1 MFNTI
6 FAAFLLTLCGAQ
18 QRRKNVLFFVADD
31 LRPNLGAYSG
41 HHAPSPSD
49 PSMYTP
55 NLDRLAQSSL
65 VLQRSY
71 VAQAICSPSRTSV
84 LTGRRPDTTRV
95 WDLKHYWRL
104 VGGNFTT
111 IPQYFKE
118 NGYRTVGM
126 GKIFHPGKHASGNND
141 PISWTDPYFL
151 GEDDYSKNRLL
162 WQAVTEAEERQT
174 PLLDTQIADFALKTL
189 NEVAPKAKS
198 GEQPFFVAVGFHK
211 PHTPWNYPERF
222 EKYYPLDSLELPDN
236 YFSPVGMPAFA
247 WHNFSRLN
255 TYKNVEPYHLH
266 DVGAINY
273 TFPKNLTLLMRRAYY
288 SSVSFTDYNV
298 GRVLQELDDLG
309 LANDTIVSFWG
320 DHGFQLGEHCEWQK
334 ETVFELATRA
344 PMMVKVPGVT
354 DSGMVTSQLVEF
366 VDLFPTLVDL
376 AGLPQ
381 MKLCP
386 ENSSQILLCTEGKSF
401 VPLFTNPNITG
412 WKNATFSQFPH
423 GRNGRNGLDVMGYSI
438 RTDRYRYTEW
448 ATFKPHLKP
457 EWNKLH
463 GIELYDHGI
472 DPEENR
478 NWAQEPSYANLRSQ
492 LSKQL
497 RAGWRYVNV

>member
-1 MFNTI
+1 
-6 FAAFLLTLCGAQ
+6 
-18 QRRKNVLFFVADD
+18 
-31 LRPNLGAYSG
+31 
-41 HHAPSPSD
+41 
-49 PSMYTP
+49 MYTP
-55 NLDRLAQSSL
+55 NLNRLARSSL

-71 VAQAICSPSRTSV
+71 VSQAICSPSRTSV

-95 WDLKHYWRL
+95 WDLKHYWRI

-126 GKIFHPGKHASGNND
+126 GKIFHPGKRASGNND

-151 GEDDYSKNRLL
+151 GKDDYPSNRLL
-162 WQAVTEAEERQT
+162 WQAVTEAEERRT
-174 PLLDTQIADFALKTL
+174 PLIDTQIADFAVKTL
-189 NEVAPKAKS
+189 NDVAPKAKS

-222 EKYYPLDSLELPDN
+222 EKYYPLDSLQLPDN
-236 YFSPVGMPAFA
+236 YFAPVGMPAFA
-247 WHNFSRLN
+247 WHNFSRLG
-255 TYKNVEPYHLH
+255 TYKNVRPYNLH
-266 DVGAINY
+266 DVGSINY
-273 TFPKNLTLLMRRAYY
+273 TFPKNLTLIMRRAYY
-288 SSVSFTDYNV
+288 SSISFTDYNV
-298 GRVLQELDDLG
+298 GRVVQELENLG

-320 DHGFQLGEHCEWQK
+320 DHGWQLGEHCEWQK
-334 ETVFELATRA
+334 ETVFELAARA
-344 PMMVKVPGVT
+344 PMMVKVPGLT
-354 DSGMVTSQLVEF
+354 DNGIVTSQLVEF

-376 AGLPQ
+376 AGLPK

-401 VPLFTNPNITG
+401 VPLFKNPNITG
-412 WKNATFSQFPH
+412 WKKAAFSQFPH
-423 GRNGRNGLDVMGYSI
+423 DKNGRNGLDVMGYSI

-448 ATFKPHLKP
+448 ATFKPHLRP
-457 EWNKLH
+457 EWDKLR
-463 GIELYDHGI
+463 GVELYDHGI

-478 NWAQEPSYANLRSQ
+478 NRAQEPSYTNLRSQ

-497 RAGWRYVNV
+497 RAGWRYVNI